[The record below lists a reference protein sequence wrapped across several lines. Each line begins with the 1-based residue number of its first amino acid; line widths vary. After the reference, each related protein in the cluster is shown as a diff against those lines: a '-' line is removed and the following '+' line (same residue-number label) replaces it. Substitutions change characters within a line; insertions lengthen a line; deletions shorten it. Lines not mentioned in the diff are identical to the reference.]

1 MLTTDEVLF
10 FHVLYATQR
19 SNLSKEFY
27 GVGDVKVSW
36 NYKMILH
43 IARVKR

>member
-1 MLTTDEVLF
+1 MLTIDGVLF

-27 GVGDVKVSW
+27 GVSEVKVSL
-36 NYKMILH
+36 NYKMIPH
-43 IARVKR
+43 IAQVER

>member
-1 MLTTDEVLF
+1 MLTTDGVLF
-10 FHVLYATQR
+10 LHVLYATQR

-27 GVGDVKVSW
+27 GVSDVKVSP
-36 NYKMILH
+36 NYKMIPR

>member
-1 MLTTDEVLF
+1 MLTTDGVLVL
-10 FHVLYATQR
+10 HVLYATQM

-27 GVGDVKVSW
+27 GVSDVKVRL
-36 NYKMILH
+36 NYKTILC